1 MKTRKYSG
9 PFAHITHNNLIL
21 VLALAVLWIAVPGQA
36 QNMITNGDFDADVT
50 GWAANVDRFDWI
62 SNDGASPSGNG
73 CAEQAD
79 SMNNGGTGLSD
90 WTTQIPVNADT
101 QYTLSASIKKPAGS
115 LANAAWFYVLF
126 LDTNGTYLGETLS
139 QNYTGDFS
147 DNAWHSDF
155 SFQFTTSTNAGYTI
169 GFVWIS
175 LGVGTPGSGSGES
188 ILRWDN
194 VKLIAGTPAP
204 TPIFSDDFESGG
216 TTQWDGTF
224 PSP

>member
-1 MKTRKYSG
+1 MKTRKDSG
-9 PFAHITHNNLIL
+9 PFAHTTHRNISL
-21 VLALAVLWIAVPGQA
+21 LAVLVVLCAAIPGQA
-36 QNMITNGDFDADVT
+36 QNLITNGDFDTDVA
-50 GWAANVDRFDWI
+50 GWTANVDRFDWI
-62 SNDGASPSGNG
+62 SDDGASPSGNG

-79 SMNNGGTGLSD
+79 SINNGSTGLSN
-90 WTTQIPVNADT
+90 WATQIPVTADT
-101 QYTLSASIKKPAGS
+101 QYTLSASVKKPAGS
-115 LANAAWFYVLF
+115 LATSASFHILF

-139 QNYTGDFS
+139 QNYTGDLS

-175 LGVGTPGSGSGES
+175 VGVGTASSGSDES

-216 TTQWDGTF
+216 TTQWDDAF